1 MASSDIK
8 ISIGKM
14 DRRVTFIKPIIENGT
29 SNEDKVTG
37 WEVIDSND
45 TVWAEKIERGG
56 SKFIQDDRIA
66 FVQQTDW
73 RIRFRTDLNVRMRL
87 VYDSF
92 VYSIT
97 NIGEMSDESRKRYTM
112 VNTTLLDNIYFT

>member
-1 MASSDIK
+1 M
-8 ISIGKM
+8 IGRL
-14 DRRVTFIKPIIENGT
+14 DRRVTFIKEIIVTGD

-45 TVWAEKIERGG
+45 TVWAEKIERSGT
-56 SKFIQDDRIA
+56 KFVQDDRLT
-66 FVQQTDW
+66 FTQQTDW

-87 VYDSF
+87 VYDTQ

-97 NIGEMSDESRKRYTM
+97 NIAEMKGSRERYSIL
-112 VNTTLLDNIYFT
+112 NTTLLDNIYFT

>member
-1 MASSDIK
+1 M
-8 ISIGKM
+8 IGKL
-14 DRRVTFIKPIIENGT
+14 DRRVTFIKEVIETGD

-37 WEVIDSND
+37 WEVIDNNSV
-45 TVWAEKIERGG
+45 VWAEKIERSG
-56 SKFIQDDRIA
+56 SKFVQDDRIS

-92 VYSIT
+92 VYNITSIA
-97 NIGEMSDESRKRYTM
+97 EMSDESRKRYLM
-112 VNTTLLDNIYFT
+112 INTTLLDNIYFT

>member
-1 MASSDIK
+1 M
-8 ISIGKM
+8 IGRL
-14 DRRVTFIKPIIENGT
+14 DRRVTFIQEVVTTGD

-45 TVWAEKIERGG
+45 TVWAGKLERSG
-56 SKFIQDDRIA
+56 SKFVQDDRVT

-73 RIRFRTDLNVRMRL
+73 IIRFRTDLNVRMRL
-87 VYDSF
+87 VYDTQ

-97 NIGEMSDESRKRYTM
+97 NIAEHSKATRERYM
-112 VNTTLLDNIYFT
+112 LINTTLLDNIYFT

>member
-1 MASSDIK
+1 M
-8 ISIGKM
+8 IGKM

-45 TVWAEKIERGG
+45 TVWAEKIERSG
-56 SKFIQDDRIA
+56 SKFIQEDRVA
-66 FVQQTDW
+66 LVMQTDW
-73 RIRFRTDLNVRMRL
+73 RIRFRTDLNGSMRL
-87 VYDSF
+87 VYNTL
-92 VYSIT
+92 VYNIT
-97 NIGEMSDESRKRYTM
+97 AFSEMSDESRKRYTM